1 MEDDCRWKL
10 EQPGEKW
17 GLLLRPGKQG
27 GEEWEEREFWSLCW
41 TYWES
46 EARERSPSDP
56 SGDGEQSK
64 TRVNIEKGRWNLK
77 PWEGMRAPN
86 K

>member
-10 EQPGEKW
+10 EKPGEKW
-17 GLLLRPGKQG
+17 SLLLRSSKQG
-27 GEEWEEREFWSLCW
+27 REEWEEREFWSLCW

-46 EARERSPSDP
+46 EAQEGVSSLEPSR
-56 SGDGEQSK
+56 K
-64 TRVNIEKGRWNLK
+64 TRVNTEKGRWNLK
-77 PWEGMRAPN
+77 PWGGMRVPN

>member
-27 GEEWEEREFWSLCW
+27 GEEWEERIL
-41 TYWES
+41 ES
-46 EARERSPSDP
+46 VLEVL
-56 SGDGEQSK
+56 GEQSP
-64 TRVNIEKGRWNLK
+64 RGIQVEMVSCLRLG
-77 PWEGMRAPN
+77 
-86 K
+86 